1 MASAPMEGARAAAG
15 FAPPPGERRGGE
27 EGEPPH
33 RAGSGDGEG
42 RAAPAMGKKE
52 IEGGRERVR
61 RGDHRSGVCGGE
73 RRYVSTVGPTMCL
86 GRKKLTGR
94 KKSYGQPENQHREEK
109 VYFASLNYCKS
120 LIFLS
125 QLQNRISTLPQL
137 SKPFI
142 FPPSMVL

>member
-52 IEGGRERVR
+52 IEGGREQVR
-61 RGDHRSGVCGGE
+61 RRGNHRSGQMRVGRGDSGAHQVFWWKKIDRE
-73 RRYVSTVGPTMCL
+73 KEKLRST
-86 GRKKLTGR
+86 
-94 KKSYGQPENQHREEK
+94 
-109 VYFASLNYCKS
+109 
-120 LIFLS
+120 
-125 QLQNRISTLPQL
+125 
-137 SKPFI
+137 
-142 FPPSMVL
+142 